1 MEGKAMRKIKK
12 LIFITLLMIIFVPF
26 ILSYSNYRMTRVNND
41 YEALFTD
48 QLKAAVQKGTT
59 FDMKEVAPFDWD
71 KMFVFEAYRSR
82 VEMERTVG
90 REWTNEA
97 SYAGYWIDRKISG
110 QYPLLDESVHKLVF
124 VKKDKV
130 VFDTTLDRAIADFSV
145 SSSMIDRDHSRYTIT
160 KTDQSFAT
168 VYNVLEE

>member
-1 MEGKAMRKIKK
+1 MRKIKK
-12 LIFITLLMIIFVPF
+12 FIFITLLMIILVPF
-26 ILSYSNYRMTRVNND
+26 ILNYSNYRMTRVHND
-41 YEALFTD
+41 YEVLFTE
-48 QLKAAVQKGTT
+48 QLKAAVHKGTT

-82 VEMERTVG
+82 EEMERTVG

-97 SYAGYWIDRKISG
+97 SYTGYWIDRKISG

-124 VKKDKV
+124 VKGNKV

-145 SSSMIDRDHSRYTIT
+145 SSSMIDREHSRYTIM
-160 KTDQSFAT
+160 KTEQSFAT